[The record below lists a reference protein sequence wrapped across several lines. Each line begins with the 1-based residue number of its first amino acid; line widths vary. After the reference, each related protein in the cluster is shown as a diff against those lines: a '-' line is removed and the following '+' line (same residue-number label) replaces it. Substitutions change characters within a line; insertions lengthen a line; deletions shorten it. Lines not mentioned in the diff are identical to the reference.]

1 MRLEIIAIVFATV
14 VAAKPWPWA
23 APAASLGPT
32 ANAPPNKTHR
42 GNRTKHHHHEH
53 TPTFKEPCN
62 CPQPIVPMNL
72 LSENE
77 VWELSCGSLNTL
89 TQMTEMLNEACSS
102 HGMLHRIQG
111 WMSIACTGLWTWCS

>member
-23 APAASLGPT
+23 APAANLVPT
-32 ANAPPNKTHR
+32 ANAQPNKTHR

-77 VWELSCGSLNTL
+77 KCLMKHAAAIGCYIGSKGGCPSPAPACGLGVTKAIPY
-89 TQMTEMLNEACSS
+89 T
-102 HGMLHRIQG
+102 H
-111 WMSIACTGLWTWCS
+111 